1 MSRLDPSSRPLA
13 VRRATRRDSFGG
25 HVSLPT
31 RAPVTIRV
39 ITASAPARI
48 DFAGGWTDVAP
59 YTTEVGG
66 AVCNVAIE
74 LRAVATVRA
83 AELPVAPDDPLLRA
97 AWQRSGMPAVSI
109 GLTSDIPV
117 GSGLGGSSAAGVA
130 LAAALA
136 AWQGQRLS
144 RQELAELSRSTET
157 ETMGLA
163 GGCQDHYAAAYGG
176 ALLLTCRAETVA
188 SPVWLTH
195 VAVDELELRVLIAYT
210 GESRMSSNTITSVMN
225 SYRDKEAITS
235 ASLRTMADLAPLM
248 AELLTMGD
256 IDHLG
261 ALVAAQWA
269 AQRAL
274 HPSITTPLI
283 DRIVAD
289 AEMAGALGTK
299 ALGASGGGCVLV
311 VAARDRVAA
320 VREAVAGHATMLPF
334 RVARTGVQIHDTG
347 DLH

>member
-1 MSRLDPSSRPLA
+1 MHP
-13 VRRATRRDSFGG
+13 ATRRDSFGG
-25 HVSLPT
+25 HVSLPI
-31 RAPVTIRV
+31 RAPVITRV

-48 DFAGGWTDVAP
+48 DLAGGWTDVAP

-83 AELPVAPDDPLLRA
+83 AGSPVAPDDPLLRA
-97 AWQRSGMPAVSI
+97 AWQRAGMPAVSI

-136 AWQGQRLS
+136 AWQGQSLS
-144 RQELAELSRSTET
+144 LQELAELSRSTET

-176 ALLLTCRAETVA
+176 ALLLTCAAETVA
-188 SPVWLTH
+188 SPVSLTDP
-195 VAVDELELRVLIAYT
+195 AVDELELRALIAYT
-210 GESRMSSNTITSVMN
+210 GESRMSSNTITAVMHA
-225 SYRDKEAITS
+225 YRDKEAKTC
-235 ASLRTMADLAPLM
+235 ASLRKMADLAPLM
-248 AELLTMGD
+248 AESLARGD

-283 DRIVAD
+283 DRIVAE
-289 AEMAGALGTK
+289 AELAGALGTK

-311 VAARDRVAA
+311 VPARDRVAA
-320 VREAVAGHATMLPF
+320 VREAVARHATLLPL
-334 RVARTGVQIHDTG
+334 RVARTGVQIHITG
-347 DLH
+347 ATD